1 MHSLTIQ
8 DLSEK
13 LSQLENLLAVKFTN
27 KELLLNA
34 CIHSSYVNE
43 HHDEGVDHNERLEFL
58 GDAVLELVTTEYLYA
73 KFPDKEEGVLTSLRA
88 ALVKGPHLADV
99 ALSLGIGAFLL
110 LSHGEEKGGG
120 REKKYIL
127 ANTMEAIIGA
137 LYLDQGFDAAKHFI
151 NRIILTNLDSIIA
164 QGAHVDPKSKL
175 QELAQQ
181 KMEVTPTYTV
191 LSEEGPDHSK
201 VFTVGAYLGSNL
213 VGQGAGSSKQK
224 GQQSAAQDALEKL
237 GWKSE

>member
-1 MHSLTIQ
+1 MHSLTIT
-8 DLSEK
+8 DLNEK
-13 LSQLENLLAVKFTN
+13 LPQLEALLGVEFKA

-34 CIHSSYVNE
+34 CVHSSYVNE
-43 HHDEGVDHNERLEFL
+43 HHDDGIEHNERLEFL

-73 KFPDKEEGVLTSLRA
+73 QFPDKEEGILTSLRA

-99 ALSLGIGAFLL
+99 AIALGIGAFLL
-110 LSHGEEKGGG
+110 LSHGEEKSAG

-137 LYLDQGFDAAKHFI
+137 LYLDQGFDAAKHFV
-151 NRIILTNLDSIIA
+151 NRVILTNLEAIIA

-175 QELAQQ
+175 QEVAQQ
-181 KMEVTPTYTV
+181 KMDITPTYTV

-201 VFTVGAYLGSNL
+201 VYTVGAYLGNNM

-224 GQQSAAQDALEKL
+224 GQQSAAADALEKL
-237 GWKSE
+237 GW